1 MSLFRITAKEHTI
14 FFVGIL
20 ILTVITV
27 IFVSKN
33 AVGSKNR
40 NNYFESLQKRL
51 VEDGLDKH
59 RISELYKRPEVYFE
73 TKGVSRFLV
82 HREASLNYHQFTS
95 KKSIRNALKYMEQH
109 QQILELTEKAYGVDK
124 EVITAIILVETRL
137 GILLGGP
144 SVLNTLSTMAAL
156 ADPDVRN
163 MFWGKVS
170 KSSRLTREQFD
181 KWVKRKSSW
190 AYKELKAFLKYTAK
204 ENMDPAAVS
213 GSYSGALGIG
223 QFMPTNILAFAQ
235 DGDNNDSIDV
245 FNHSDA
251 IASIA
256 NYLKHYGWYPGIDGK
271 KAYKVIYHYNHSPQY
286 VDTILKV
293 SALLKSKA

>member
-204 ENMDPAAVS
+204 ESMDPAAVS

-271 KAYKVIYHYNHSPQY
+271 KAYKVIYHYNHSRQY

>member
-1 MSLFRITAKEHTI
+1 MSLIRITAKEYTI
-14 FFVGIL
+14 FFMGIL
-20 ILTVITV
+20 ILNF
-27 IFVSKN
+27 IFYSQH
-33 AVGSKNR
+33 AAGSKHSKI
-40 NNYFESLQKRL
+40 YFESLQKRL
-51 VEDGLDKH
+51 IEDGHDKD

-95 KKSIRNALKYMEQH
+95 KKSIRNASKYIKKH
-109 QQILELTEKAYGVDK
+109 QIILERTEKTYGVDK
-124 EVITAIILVETRL
+124 EIITAIILVETRL
-137 GILLGGP
+137 GNMLGGP

-156 ADPDVRN
+156 EDTDVRN

-170 KSSRLTREQFD
+170 KASRLTREQFE

-190 AYKELKAFLKYTAK
+190 AYKELRAFLSYTAK
-204 ENMDPAAVS
+204 EKMDPAAVS
-213 GSYSGALGIG
+213 GSYSGAMGIA
-223 QFMPTNILAFAQ
+223 QFMPTNILAFAK
-235 DGDNNDSIDV
+235 DGDNNESIDV

-251 IASIA
+251 ITSIA

-271 KAYKVIYHYNHSPQY
+271 KAYKVIYYYNHSRQY

-293 SALLKSKA
+293 SALLKSKT

>member
-1 MSLFRITAKEHTI
+1 M
-14 FFVGIL
+14 GIL
-20 ILTVITV
+20 ILNF
-27 IFVSKN
+27 IFFSQN
-33 AVGSKNR
+33 AAGSKNS

-51 VEDGLDKH
+51 IEDGLDKD
-59 RISELYKRPEVYFE
+59 RVSNLYKRSEVYFE

-82 HREASLNYHQFTS
+82 HREASLNYNQFAS

-109 QQILELTEKAYGVDK
+109 QKILESTEKAYGVDK
-124 EVITAIILVETRL
+124 EIVTAIILVETRL
-137 GILLGGP
+137 GMLIGGQ

-156 ADPDVRN
+156 ADPDVRD

-170 KSSRLTREQFD
+170 KSTQLTREQFE

-190 AYKELKAFLKYTAK
+190 AYKELKAFLNYTAK

-213 GSYSGALGIG
+213 GSYSGAMGIA
-223 QFMPTNILAFAQ
+223 QFMPTNILAFAK
-235 DGDNNDSIDV
+235 DGDNNKSINI

-256 NYLKHYGWYPGIDGK
+256 NFLKHYGWYPGIDGK
-271 KAYKVIYHYNHSPQY
+271 KAYKVIYQYNHSRQY

-293 SALLKSKA
+293 STLLKSKT

>member
-20 ILTVITV
+20 ILTVIY
-27 IFVSKN
+27 VSKN
-33 AVGSKNR
+33 VVGSKNR
-40 NNYFESLQKRL
+40 DNYFESLQKRL

-109 QQILELTEKAYGVDK
+109 QQILELTEKVYGVDK

-170 KSSRLTREQFD
+170 KSTRLTREQFD

-271 KAYKVIYHYNHSPQY
+271 KASKVNYHYNHSRQY

-293 SALLKSKA
+293 SALLKS

>member
-1 MSLFRITAKEHTI
+1 MSLIRIKAKEYTI
-14 FFVGIL
+14 FFMGML
-20 ILTVITV
+20 ILNF
-27 IFVSKN
+27 IFVSQN
-33 AVGSKNR
+33 AAGSKNS

-51 VEDGLDKH
+51 IEDGLDKD
-59 RISELYKRPEVYFE
+59 RIFELYKRSEVYFE

-82 HREASLNYHQFTS
+82 HREASLNYNQFTS

-109 QQILELTEKAYGVDK
+109 QKVLETAEKTYGVDK
-124 EVITAIILVETRL
+124 EIITAIILVETRL
-137 GILLGGP
+137 GIFLGGP

-170 KSSRLTREQFD
+170 KSTRLTRKQFE

-190 AYKELKAFLKYTAK
+190 AYKELKAFLNYTAK
-204 ENMDPAAVS
+204 ENMDPAVVS
-213 GSYSGALGIG
+213 GSYSGAMGIA
-223 QFMPTNILAFAQ
+223 QFMPTNILAFAK
-235 DGDNNDSIDV
+235 DGDNNESINL

-256 NYLKHYGWYPGIDGK
+256 NFLKHYGWYPGIDGK
-271 KAYKVIYHYNHSPQY
+271 KAYKVIYYYNHSRQY

-293 SALLKSKA
+293 SELLKSKT

>member
-1 MSLFRITAKEHTI
+1 MSLIRITAKQYTI
-14 FFVGIL
+14 FFMGIL
-20 ILTVITV
+20 ILNF
-27 IFVSKN
+27 IFFSQN
-33 AVGSKNR
+33 AAGSKNS

-51 VEDGLDKH
+51 IEDGLDKD
-59 RISELYKRPEVYFE
+59 RISNLYKRPEVYFE

-82 HREASLNYHQFTS
+82 HREASLNYNQFAS

-109 QQILELTEKAYGVDK
+109 QKILESTEKTYGVDK
-124 EVITAIILVETRL
+124 EIVTAIILVETRL
-137 GILLGGP
+137 GMLIGGQ

-156 ADPDVRN
+156 ADPDVRD

-170 KSSRLTREQFD
+170 KSTQLTREQFE

-190 AYKELKAFLKYTAK
+190 AYKELKAFLNYTAK

-213 GSYSGALGIG
+213 GSYSGAMGIA
-223 QFMPTNILAFAQ
+223 QFMPTNILAFAK
-235 DGDNNDSIDV
+235 DGDNNESINI

-256 NYLKHYGWYPGIDGK
+256 NFLKHYGWYPGIDGK
-271 KAYKVIYHYNHSPQY
+271 KAYKVIYQYNHSRQY
-286 VDTILKV
+286 VDMILKV
-293 SALLKSKA
+293 SALLKSKT

>member
-1 MSLFRITAKEHTI
+1 MSLIRITAKQYTI
-14 FFVGIL
+14 FFMGIL
-20 ILTVITV
+20 ILNF
-27 IFVSKN
+27 IFFSQN
-33 AVGSKNR
+33 AAGSKNS

-51 VEDGLDKH
+51 IEDGLDKG

-82 HREASLNYHQFTS
+82 HREASLNYNQFTS

-109 QQILELTEKAYGVDK
+109 QKILERTEKTYGVDK
-124 EVITAIILVETRL
+124 EIVTAIILVETRL
-137 GILLGGP
+137 GMLIGGQ

-156 ADPDVRN
+156 ADPDVRD

-170 KSSRLTREQFD
+170 KSTQLTREQFE

-190 AYKELKAFLKYTAK
+190 AYKELKAFLNYTAK

-213 GSYSGALGIG
+213 GSYSGAMGIA
-223 QFMPTNILAFAQ
+223 QFMPTNILAFAK
-235 DGDNNDSIDV
+235 DGDNNESINI

-256 NYLKHYGWYPGIDGK
+256 NFLKHYGWYPGIDGK
-271 KAYKVIYHYNHSPQY
+271 KAYKVIYQYNHSRQY

-293 SALLKSKA
+293 SVLLKSKT